1 MASIYDKQL
10 KNRNYLSPTGF
21 VFALE
26 RCPKVSFF
34 SNSVSLPEIN
44 LGVAEQPTYLKDIP
58 RPGDKQEFGDFQLRF
73 LIDEDLKNYMQ
84 IQNWMR
90 GLGFPQSLMEIYV
103 EYAKSAE
110 VYKGQFDEGEELLYS
125 DATLQVLNNN
135 NIVNFDVVFKNLFP
149 VNLSTISFDVTQND
163 NDFFTAS
170 ATFKYMLYEV
180 RNTNSQTKR

>member
-1 MASIYDKQL
+1 MASIYDKQI

-21 VFALE
+21 LFALE

-44 LGVAEQPTYLKDIP
+44 LGVAEQPTYLKNIP
-58 RPGDKQEFGDFQLRF
+58 RPGDKLEFGDFELKF

-90 GLGFPQSLMEIYV
+90 GLGFPESLQEIYA

-110 VYKGQFDEGEELLYS
+110 KYKGQFDEGEELLYS
-125 DATLQVLNNN
+125 DATLQVLNSQLNPQFL
-135 NIVNFDVVFKNLFP
+135 VKFRDLFPTSLSTLNFDA
-149 VNLSTISFDVTQND
+149 TTTDIEY
-163 NDFFTAS
+163 FTADC
-170 ATFKYMLYEV
+170 TFKYTVYTITDLAG
-180 RNTNSQTKR
+180 NPL

>member
-58 RPGDKQEFGDFQLRF
+58 RPGDKLEFGDFQLRF

-110 VYKGQFDEGEELLYS
+110 VYKGQFDEGEQLLYS
-125 DATLQVLNNN
+125 DATLQVLNSQLNPQFL
-135 NIVNFDVVFKNLFP
+135 VKFRDLFPTSLSTLNFDATP
-149 VNLSTISFDVTQND
+149 TDIDY
-163 NDFFTAS
+163 FTADC
-170 ATFKYMLYEV
+170 TFKYTVYTITDLAG
-180 RNTNSQTKR
+180 NPL